1 MKKIL
6 PLIAGFIVASCISC
20 QKYVEKQVEKKVL
33 EAMTTGIWIV
43 VQFLE
48 DTADI
53 TTQFLNYD
61 FRFFENGTVTG
72 TIGTNVA
79 NGTWVANTSNYS
91 ITSEFP
97 SAGNPLE
104 KLNAT
109 WLIKDSYWDYVKAE
123 TTTPNGKNVLR
134 LRKKP

>member
-1 MKKIL
+1 MKKFL
-6 PLIAGFIVASCISC
+6 PLIACFFVFSCISC
-20 QKYVEKQVEKKVL
+20 QKYIEKQAEKKVL

-43 VQFLE
+43 EQFLE

-109 WLIKDSYWDYVKAE
+109 WVIKDSYWDFVKAE
-123 TTTPNGKNVLR
+123 TATSNGKNVLR